1 MVLPMIEQS
10 QNVIFCSS
18 GFTCSFLLFLLNF
31 WQVVLFGSFT
41 EDETRS
47 LLKSPEKTKKPVEKK
62 ELPVVS
68 SNVATELVFGGF
80 SGEAPHQF
88 DYSRGP
94 IGSQPSHVNKD
105 IEGSSIVTKHALFPA
120 ASGSSKENGVVKNLA
135 HYHPISN
142 GNEESRKEDSVD
154 LIPLH
159 LSDEHAPPNQSR
171 FSKLEALDGGFLRE
185 VKSNGSNDSNLSA
198 TVPFEEVT
206 KNASNGHVAV
216 RDFLPRGLINSG
228 NLCFLNATLQALL
241 SCSPFVQLLQGLK
254 SRNIPKASPLV

>member
-1 MVLPMIEQS
+1 MVLPLIDRS

-47 LLKSPEKTKKPVEKK
+47 LLKSPENTKKPVEKK

-80 SGEAPHQF
+80 SGEAPRRF
-88 DYSRGP
+88 DSSRGP

-105 IEGSSIVTKHALFPA
+105 IEGSSIVTKHALLPA
-120 ASGSSKENGVVKNLA
+120 ASASSKENGVVKNLA

-154 LIPLH
+154 LTPLH
-159 LSDEHAPPNQSR
+159 LSDERAPPNQSS
-171 FSKLEALDGGFLRE
+171 FPKLEAPDGGFLRE
-185 VKSNGSNDSNLSA
+185 VKLNGSNDSNLSA
-198 TVPFEEVT
+198 TVPFVEVT